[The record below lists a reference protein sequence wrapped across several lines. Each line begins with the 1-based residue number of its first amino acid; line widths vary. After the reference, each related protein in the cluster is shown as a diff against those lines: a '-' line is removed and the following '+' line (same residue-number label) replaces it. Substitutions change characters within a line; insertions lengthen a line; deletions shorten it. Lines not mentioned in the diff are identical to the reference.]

1 MFLKGYQWPFD
12 VRKKDG
18 SSRIDIA
25 VSEEIR
31 KGNRVYLDFR
41 NNPSKLSFSNLG
53 QEAYQYLKRSEA
65 LFGTPIERLERM
77 NPAAAELYR
86 SHEIDLKCDLLEIAV
101 CAQHCNGG
109 VAVDANW
116 ESSIKG
122 LYAVGEAAG
131 NFGTYRPGGSAL
143 NAAQVGSMRAAE
155 HIARSQYPVL
165 RDVPQTADPMPDI
178 HWSSISNLREI
189 KERCQAKMSVCAAQ
203 FRNISE
209 MEKLKKELSS
219 LRSRFYEAVKIKSSS
234 ELPEL
239 FKTYDM
245 LLVQISMLSAMLLSA
260 KQCGSYGGAWIDDS
274 GRSSPRPDA
283 AIITQWEKSYFEPV
297 RPIPDADVWFETV
310 WKDYNGRWNR

>member
-1 MFLKGYQWPFD
+1 M
-12 VRKKDG
+12 
-18 SSRIDIA
+18 
-25 VSEEIR
+25 
-31 KGNRVYLDFR
+31 YLDFR

-65 LFGTPIERLERM
+65 LFGTPIECLERM

-86 SHEIDLKCDLLEIAV
+86 SHEIELKCDLLEIAV

-189 KERCQAKMSVCAAQ
+189 KERCQTKMSVCAAQ

-297 RPIPDADVWFETV
+297 CPIPDADVWFETV